1 MSFLV
6 KQQLLA
12 DIFARLGLMERHGSG
27 LSKICNWYKNEANY
41 DNDMEPKFR
50 SNTVE
55 FTVTLPNLNFKAS
68 KNEALNEALNGNEK
82 LLLSLF
88 NKNPRMTQKC
98 IMETTGLSRATV
110 QRAIKRLT
118 DIGCLQRAGSRKVG
132 QWIVVRKD

>member
-27 LSKICNWYKNEANY
+27 LIKICNWYKNEANY

-50 SNTVE
+50 PNTVE

-68 KNEALNEALNGNEK
+68 KNEALNGNEK

-118 DIGCLQRAGSRKVG
+118 DIGCLQRAGSRKAG